1 MLKEFTLLDTLD
13 LARLL
18 RSYLLDSYKVDNLV
32 SFFDFFIRDKDFDL
46 IIANIN
52 KYIRVYKTRYLKA
65 S

>member
-1 MLKEFTLLDTLD
+1 MLKEFTLLDILD